1 MRTIQSLLS
10 VAAVISAASAF
21 SLMPLNSRADN
32 KPASTNPPHTITIR
46 QTVDLGTQHG
56 TSVRGCIPPTGEE
69 LPTGYC
75 FTISLTSLSPGPF
88 SIVEDFETFYSNTY
102 FEFITTFTGQYSPST
117 TVAVKYQILGVDYA
131 PPGAQSYVN
140 YTTNNTRG
148 TSTSNSST
156 YANTVSVSVSNL
168 HDTIDGTGSYTQESD
183 STSSITVE
191 GSTTSGI
198 IVRGPANSS
207 VGVDHDYDI
216 IWVWLN
222 PIIEL
227 DVNSATSLQWAGYT
241 YNPNDPVN
249 EMDVVG
255 IPVVELKSPSLMPEG
270 LVEAL
275 ARSWDTASPPGQA
288 ALTAADYAT
297 ILDADPFE
305 VNASFNPNTDSTGR
319 FTLQSGESF
328 QYLPPPPGG
337 QPTTETYSLNS
348 QSTSSAGQGAKYS
361 YSVGISSEGSFF
373 DLISLKTADTYT
385 ATDSWSSTVTNTT
398 GQIASLSITGPS
410 ASDNY
415 TGPINIQV
423 WRDNI
428 YGSFMFYAV
437 P

>member
-1 MRTIQSLLS
+1 MQSLLS
-10 VAAVISAASAF
+10 VVVGIATATALA
-21 SLMPLNSRADN
+21 LMPVNSSAVN
-32 KPASTNPPHTITIR
+32 NPASTNPPHTITIR

-56 TSVRGCIPPTGEE
+56 TSVRGCIPPTGVE
-69 LPTGYC
+69 LPNGYC
-75 FTISLTSLSPGPF
+75 FTISLTGLSPGPF

-102 FEFITTFTGQYSPST
+102 FDFITTFTGQYSPST

-140 YTTNNTRG
+140 YTTSNSRG
-148 TSTSNSST
+148 ASTSNSST
-156 YANTVSVSVSNL
+156 YANTVSVTVNSLDNA
-168 HDTIDGTGSYTQESD
+168 IDGTGSYTQESD
-183 STSSITVE
+183 GTSSITVE
-191 GSTTSGI
+191 GSTSSGL
-198 IVRGPANSS
+198 IVRGPVNSA
-207 VGVDHDYDI
+207 VGIDHDYDV

-227 DVNSATSLQWAGYT
+227 EVNSATSLQWAGYT

-255 IPVVELKSPSLMPEG
+255 IPAIELKNPSLMPEG
-270 LVEAL
+270 LIEAL
-275 ARSWDTASPPGQA
+275 ARSWDTAAPPGQA

-305 VNASFNPNTDSTGR
+305 ANASFDPNTDSTGR

-337 QPTTETYSLNS
+337 QPTTQTYSLTS
-348 QSTSSAGQGAKYS
+348 QSTSSVGQGAKYS
-361 YSVGISSEGSFF
+361 YSVGISSEGKFF
-373 DLISLKTADTYT
+373 NLISLKTADTYT

-398 GQIASLSITGPS
+398 GQVASLSITGPS
-410 ASDNY
+410 AADNY

-423 WRDNI
+423 WRDNV